1 MDLIFGSMG
10 SLAPH
15 DSLCSVAESQGESLH
30 TLHLGSSMLGMACK
44 GGVCC
49 PRRCVWQKLD
59 CAIVLN
65 GRLTNRSELIRLA
78 HRCGFPLT
86 DADDAELAL
95 ALYMLFGQE
104 CVQMMHGAFAFAVF
118 DYTQSILF
126 LARDRL
132 GLEPLW
138 FAHQGETLVFAS
150 SAKFL
155 LNLEGISR
163 TVTRQGLWQ
172 LALAPAPVGNV
183 FRDVQIF
190 PAGHTA
196 IFRSGHLTIRRSW
209 FLRPR
214 TCCDA
219 PMRTCEKLALL
230 RRQAMEAYGEGGM
243 LLQFPHEVCEPGDAL
258 FAASVQAADLPGEIS
273 PAVLTLLKHQSH
285 QSPFALC
292 DLGRGGF
299 PETPIEP
306 ADYSLLD
313 SDALQLSSALA
324 WLQRRRPLPQGGDSL
339 TTVRS
344 ARRRALGDVILPKAA
359 CWRAMGQAADL
370 QVYFP
375 FLDHR
380 LLEYTYNLP
389 TPDRPWEHLPEPL
402 PQSAF
407 AALLA
412 PDSPLGAF
420 LHPRA
425 IESAAES
432 GQNRALLTRLALLN
446 AWAAANEI
454 CFE

>member
-1 MDLIFGSMG
+1 MDLIFGNMG
-10 SLAPH
+10 SSALH
-15 DSLCSVAESQGESLH
+15 DSLCAIAEGQGESLH
-30 TLHLGSSMLGMACK
+30 TLHLGNAMLGMACK

-104 CVQMMHGAFAFAVF
+104 CVQMLHGAFAFAVF
-118 DYTQSILF
+118 DYTKNILF

-138 FAHQGETLVFAS
+138 FVHQGETLVFAS

-155 LNLEGISR
+155 LHLDGISR

-183 FRDVQIF
+183 FKDIQVF

-196 IFRSGHLTIRRSW
+196 IFRSGHLAIRRSW

-230 RRQAMEAYGEGGM
+230 RRQAMEPYGESGM
-243 LLQFPHEVCEPGDAL
+243 LLQFPHEVREPGDEL
-258 FAASVQAADLPGEIS
+258 FAASVQAADLPSEIS
-273 PAVLTLLKHQSH
+273 PAVLTLLKHQSR
-285 QSPFALC
+285 QSAFALC

-299 PETPIEP
+299 PEISREP
-306 ADYSLLD
+306 ADFSLFD

-324 WLQRRRPLPQGGDSL
+324 WLQRRRPLPQCGDSL
-339 TTVRS
+339 TAARS
-344 ARRRALGDVILPKAA
+344 ARRHTLADMLLPQAA

-370 QVYFP
+370 RVYFP

-380 LLEYTYNLP
+380 LLEYIYNLP
-389 TPDRPWEHLPEPL
+389 TPDRPAEHLPELL
-402 PQSAF
+402 PQGAF

-412 PDSPLGAF
+412 SDSPLAAF
-420 LHPRA
+420 FRPRA

-446 AWAAANEI
+446 AWATANQI
-454 CFE
+454 HFE